1 MIKEKIECHE
11 LALAVPEMTDAE
23 YQDLLQSIEEN
34 GQREPGIMLD
44 GKVLDG
50 RHRSRACEEL
60 DIPFAYR
67 PYDKK
72 RDGLIPEMVVLD
84 ANIRRRHLNPAQKA
98 AIGAELSEKIKVEK
112 AKLKKQKSTSPAGDN
127 ISGRSSVIAAEK
139 VGASPRSVQ
148 RAEKLKKENPE
159 AFEEV
164 KSGKKKLNTATEQ
177 NERQTLSKALIE
189 KHEGEFIDAIDSGSL
204 LKTTKELKEF
214 VQLSEADQ
222 KAIWKM
228 VAKGWTVKKAL
239 RYIKEE
245 MDNDSTIKDLVLRA
259 MDTPEKNHFTCVVAG
274 WEISATKI

>member
-1 MIKEKIECHE
+1 MTKDAIECHE
-11 LALAVPEMTDAE
+11 LALAVPEMTDVE
-23 YQDLLQSIEEN
+23 YQELLQSIKEN

-67 PYDKK
+67 PYDIK
-72 RDGLIPEMVVLD
+72 RDGIIPEMVVLD
-84 ANIRRRHLNPAQKA
+84 ANIRRRHLSAGQKA
-98 AIGAELSEKIKVEK
+98 AIGAELSEKIKEEK
-112 AKLKKQKSTSPAGDN
+112 AKIKAMSKAPAGAN
-127 ISGRSSVIAAEK
+127 INGKTAVIAADK
-139 VGASPRSVQ
+139 VGASHRSVQ
-148 RAEKLKKENPE
+148 RAEKLKKDDPA
-159 AFEEV
+159 AFDEV
-164 KSGKKKLNTATEQ
+164 KSGNIKLNTAVEKT
-177 NERQTLSKALIE
+177 ERQKLSKGLIE
-189 KHEGEFIDAIDSGSL
+189 KHEGEFIEAIDSGAL

-214 VQLSEADQ
+214 TQLNEADQ

-239 RYIKEE
+239 RYIKED